1 MDKLKFLAHD
11 LVGKRNGAQTVWPG
25 RQGQRLAHEEGGGKV
40 VLAHALRN
48 KLLAEVAF
56 EAIPGRRAQP
66 YPVCTWGQA

>member
-1 MDKLKFLAHD
+1 M
-11 LVGKRNGAQTVWPG
+11 WPG
-25 RQGQRLAHEEGGGKV
+25 RLGQRLAHEEGGGKV

-48 KLLAEVAF
+48 KLLEEVAF